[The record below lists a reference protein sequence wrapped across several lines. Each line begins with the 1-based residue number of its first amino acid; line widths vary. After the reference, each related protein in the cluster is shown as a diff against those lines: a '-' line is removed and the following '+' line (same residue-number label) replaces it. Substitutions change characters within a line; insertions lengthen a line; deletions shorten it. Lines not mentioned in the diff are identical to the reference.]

1 MRVKKSFENQITLP
15 KPIADRFRGVDD
27 FDVREED
34 GRVVLVPMPLGRA
47 DAVRARLE
55 QRGITSEDV
64 HNAVVW
70 ARGG

>member
-1 MRVKKSFENQITLP
+1 MRTKSRSPSRLP
-15 KPIADRFRGVDD
+15 IGFGVDD